1 MLFGSRLR
9 EMDISSSVTTQMIE
23 STDSFNV
30 SPSFAPLIFRLSA
43 NLIFRQRQT
52 FHSHVHDTYLFLKC
66 C

>member
-30 SPSFAPLIFRLSA
+30 SPSFAPLIFRLST
-43 NLIFRQRQT
+43 NLIF
-52 FHSHVHDTYLFLKC
+52 
-66 C
+66 